1 MGQRKTN
8 LRKKTL
14 GDYMILLVL
23 TIMVLMIAVPFYMC
37 VVVSFETSA
46 AYAKNPASLWPSQFT
61 LKNYDYLINTGSLL
75 SGYENTLLLAGVGTA
90 YAMVI
95 MVCAAYAYSRPS
107 FPGKKFLFIFIL
119 FTMFF
124 GGGTVPKYLLMRS
137 LKLTN
142 SIWGVMLQGG
152 VDAYYIII
160 MKNGFESTPPAL
172 SEAATIDGANDLQ
185 VFFHVMLPLQV
196 PLLATFSLFA
206 AVGYWN
212 AWYWPSLLL
221 TRQGTQ
227 PLQLV
232 LRSIANQ
239 ASTIEFQGSASGMA
253 TEDMFS
259 QGMKMAAVV
268 ATMLPIMCVYPFLQ
282 KYFTKGVLV
291 GSVKM

>member
-1 MGQRKTN
+1 MAINTVK
-8 LRKKTL
+8 RKKSL
-14 GDYMILLVL
+14 GDYVILFIL
-23 TIMVLMIAVPFYMC
+23 TILMLVIVIPFYMC
-37 VVVSFETSA
+37 IVTSFETSA
-46 AYAKNPASLWPSQFT
+46 AYAKNPAALWPGEFT

-75 SGYENTLLLAGVGTA
+75 SGYKNTILLAGVGTL
-90 YAMVI
+90 YAMTI
-95 MVCAAYAYSRPS
+95 MVCGAYAFSRPA
-107 FPGKKFLFIFIL
+107 FPGKKLIFLLML

-124 GGGTVPKYLLMRS
+124 GGGTVPKYLLMKT

-152 VDAYYIII
+152 VSAYYIII
-160 MKNGFESTPPAL
+160 MKNGFESTPASI
-172 SEAATIDGANDLQ
+172 SEAATIDGAHDLQ
-185 VFFHVMLPLQV
+185 AFWHVLLPLQG
-196 PLLATFSLFA
+196 PLLATFSLFT

-212 AWYWPSLLL
+212 AWYWPSLML

-239 ASTIEFQGSASGMA
+239 ASELEFQGSASGMMS
-253 TEDMFS
+253 EDMFS
-259 QGMKMAAVV
+259 YGMKMAAVV